1 MLVEGEKTL
10 SLTKYSPYFR
20 IFQND
25 IMITKE
31 SSSLVDSKKDGAA
44 QPPIL
49 QLEEP
54 SKGTFFH
61 ITLSL
66 NKIDAAINGK
76 QELLAPLILTVP
88 LILLVGPL
96 IIYFFIYFD
105 FAKVI
110 PVCP

>member
-1 MLVEGEKTL
+1 MQHFIPFSRVSRKRKKTL

-54 SKGTFFH
+54 SKGTFFSKVK
-61 ITLSL
+61 LSL
-66 NKIDAAINGK
+66 V
-76 QELLAPLILTVP
+76 ILTT
-88 LILLVGPL
+88 
-96 IIYFFIYFD
+96 FEFSRQKRD
-105 FAKVI
+105 AKLFENDTFQSI
-110 PVCP
+110 QSLE